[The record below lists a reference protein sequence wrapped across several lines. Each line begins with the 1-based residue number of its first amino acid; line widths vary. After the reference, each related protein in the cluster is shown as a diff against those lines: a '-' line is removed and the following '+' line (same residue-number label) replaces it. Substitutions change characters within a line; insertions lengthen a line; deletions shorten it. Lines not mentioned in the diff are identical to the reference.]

1 MVNFKDVAVTKAKEM
16 ELYLKMDGS
25 GVDAQQMLTMA
36 QSLLEYLWM
45 QVKQKELRDLWWTYI
60 ITELAER

>member
-45 QVKQKELRDLWWTYI
+45 QGKRKELRDL
-60 ITELAER
+60 